1 MTKKY
6 LDELYELREQLREGE
21 EMLDCLRERALPGAT
36 IITGMPHSGGISDR
50 VGESAIAIA
59 EAEKDLEEL
68 KDEIKKREES
78 VRAWIN
84 TVQGIKPRT
93 ALRLRYLE
101 GRPWKEIAHG
111 ISKYCGVNAAKAMCY
126 KAMAED
132 M

>member
-21 EMLDCLRERALPGAT
+21 EMLECLRERALPGAS
-36 IITGMPHSGGISDR
+36 IITGMPHARGTSDR
-50 VGESAIAIA
+50 VGESATAIA

-68 KDEIKKREES
+68 RDEIERRENE
-78 VRAWIN
+78 VQDWIR

-101 GRPWKEIAHG
+101 GRTWKEIAHG
-111 ISKYCGVNAAKAMCY
+111 MSKYCGVNAVKAMCY